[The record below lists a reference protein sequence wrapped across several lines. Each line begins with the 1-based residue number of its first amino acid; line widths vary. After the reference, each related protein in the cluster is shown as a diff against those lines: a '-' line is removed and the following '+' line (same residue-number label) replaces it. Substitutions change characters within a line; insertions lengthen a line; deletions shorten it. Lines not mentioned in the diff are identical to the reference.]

1 MVQLDLIEYADA
13 VKARDT
19 ALKQVASNSGDWFDL
34 AMLCFERILPDL
46 PATFTPE
53 EWKAKILPMAGK
65 PHHENAW
72 GPVAMKAVK
81 LGWIEKTG
89 EYGHSMSLVSKK
101 TVAPYY
107 RRCS

>member
-13 VKARDT
+13 ARSRDA
-19 ALKQVASNSGDWFDL
+19 ALAQVSSNSGDWFDL
-34 AMLCFERILPDL
+34 AMICFERILPEL
-46 PATFTPE
+46 PDKFTPE
-53 EWKAKILPMAGK
+53 AWKAHIVPMAGR

-72 GPVAMKAVK
+72 GPVAMKAAK

-89 EYGHSMSLVSKK
+89 EYGHSTSLASKK

-107 RRCS
+107 RRCA